1 MSPSPQSALTVGRE
15 EEEQLCE
22 RGFGLLPTAA
32 CCQLCQLSACEVVRG
47 LPVAQVAQ
55 SFTGRPLICFTLLP
69 THCDC
74 RLNKTLS
81 QCRAK
86 E

>member
-22 RGFGLLPTAA
+22 RGFGLLPTAVR
-32 CCQLCQLSACEVVRG
+32 CQLCQLSACEVVRG

-55 SFTGRPLICFTLLP
+55 SFTGRPLICFT
-69 THCDC
+69 HCDC

-81 QCRAK
+81 HCRAK